1 MLWLRILLIKR
12 KITPS
17 QGIEIIIFKSV
28 FNYFVRELQNPF
40 QSRVI
45 TVANKN
51 KDETMNYE
59 HATNFKYERARMT

>member
-17 QGIEIIIFKSV
+17 QGIVIIIFKSV
-28 FNYFVRELQNPF
+28 FNYFVRELQNPK
-40 QSRVI
+40 RVI
-45 TVANKN
+45 TVVNKN

-59 HATNFKYERARMT
+59 HATNFKNERARMT

>member
-1 MLWLRILLIKR
+1 MLRLRILLIKG

-17 QGIEIIIFKSV
+17 QGIVIIIFKSV
-28 FNYFVRELQNPF
+28 FNYFVRELQNLF

-45 TVANKN
+45 TANKN

-59 HATNFKYERARMT
+59 HATNFKNERARMT

>member
-17 QGIEIIIFKSV
+17 QGIVIIIFKSV
-28 FNYFVRELQNPF
+28 FNYFVRELQNLF

-45 TVANKN
+45 TANKN

-59 HATNFKYERARMT
+59 HATNFKNERARMT

>member
-1 MLWLRILLIKR
+1 MLWLRILLIIG

-17 QGIEIIIFKSV
+17 QGIIIIIFKSI
-28 FNYFVRELQNPF
+28 FSYFVRELQNLF

-45 TVANKN
+45 TENKN

-59 HATNFKYERARMT
+59 HATNFKNERARMT

>member
-1 MLWLRILLIKR
+1 MLRLRILLIKR

-17 QGIEIIIFKSV
+17 QGIVIIIFKSV

-45 TVANKN
+45 TANKN

-59 HATNFKYERARMT
+59 HATNFKSERARMT

>member
-1 MLWLRILLIKR
+1 MIG

-17 QGIEIIIFKSV
+17 QGIIIIIFKSI
-28 FNYFVRELQNPF
+28 FSYFVRELQNLF

-45 TVANKN
+45 TANKN

-59 HATNFKYERARMT
+59 HATNFKNERARMT

>member
-1 MLWLRILLIKR
+1 MLRLRILLIKR

-17 QGIEIIIFKSV
+17 QGIVIIIFKSV

-45 TVANKN
+45 TANKN

-59 HATNFKYERARMT
+59 HATNFKNERARMT